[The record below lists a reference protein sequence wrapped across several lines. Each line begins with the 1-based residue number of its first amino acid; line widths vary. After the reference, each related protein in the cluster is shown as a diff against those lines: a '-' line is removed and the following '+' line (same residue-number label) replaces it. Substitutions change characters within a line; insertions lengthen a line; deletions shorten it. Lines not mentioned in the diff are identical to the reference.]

1 MVGVRGRE
9 LIERNPGDAESG
21 TGIFFSLPKRSG
33 NLTDVEIGEGK
44 SWLE

>member
-9 LIERNPGDAESG
+9 LIEENPGDAESG

-33 NLTDVEIGEGK
+33 NLEMLK
-44 SWLE
+44 LEKENLG